1 MGKYK
6 ITLQQNVTYMHEF
19 EIEVESRETLEEII
33 AAIEDKT
40 NNPQTI
46 EAYINALEDFDIEI
60 LSKHKD
66 KDPYAIIECVDI
78 EEE

>member
-46 EAYINALEDFDIEI
+46 EAYINALEDFDVEI

>member
-6 ITLQQNVTYMHEF
+6 ITLRQNVTYMHEF
-19 EIEVESRETLEEII
+19 EIEVESIETLEEII